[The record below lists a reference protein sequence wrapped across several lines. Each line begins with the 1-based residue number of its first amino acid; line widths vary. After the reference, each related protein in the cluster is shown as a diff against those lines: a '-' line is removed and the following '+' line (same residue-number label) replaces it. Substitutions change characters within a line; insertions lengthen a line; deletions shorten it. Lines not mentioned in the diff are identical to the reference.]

1 MNICANGIVFATI
14 LVLLHIMAS
23 TLFFCFLHPK
33 FLTTPSVMLNIIQ
46 QYLIVRP
53 HFSKMYLHLF
63 VYACDCFASNGWLVT
78 LQEALGT

>member
-1 MNICANGIVFATI
+1 
-14 LVLLHIMAS
+14 MAS
-23 TLFFCFLHPK
+23 TLLFVFFHPK

-63 VYACDCFASNGWLVT
+63 VYACNCFASNGWLLT
-78 LQEALGT
+78 LQATLGT